1 MWLTESNNME
11 GKVMQLKYNQRDV
24 TSVIFAGM
32 GVVFDSVSPNEF
44 EQRLYSHLQHGN
56 ELNNYLRS
64 VNVPLYARFTNISD
78 NYYQLFAKGVTSEEV
93 DTKELEYITKQTRV
107 KGTVVIDTT
116 YMTTDEYNKYKDAYT
131 KQGQEV
137 VTYQNFMKYALVS
150 AY

>member
-1 MWLTESNNME
+1 
-11 GKVMQLKYNQRDV
+11 MQLKYNQRDV

-56 ELNNYLRS
+56 ELNSYLRS
-64 VNVPLYARFTNISD
+64 LNVPLYARFTNISD

-93 DTKELEYITKQTRV
+93 YTKELEYITKQTRV

-116 YMTTDEYNKYKDAYT
+116 YMTTDEYNKYKDAYA
-131 KQGQEV
+131 KQGQAV
-137 VTYQNFMKYALVS
+137 VTYQNFMKYAVVS